1 MRNPGSDVY
10 IVERDECGAVCD
22 VSGYMFLAQVGH
34 AVIVSAFISNCETI
48 DETLEYHIDETV
60 ANYDTN
66 LAVFPADDCYDDRED
81 ALAALRD
88 EAIDE

>member
-10 IVERDECGAVCD
+10 IVERDECGAVFE

-34 AVIVSAFISNCETI
+34 AVIVSAFINDYETVE
-48 DETLEYHIDETV
+48 ETLEYHIEET
-60 ANYDTN
+60 ATNYTTD